1 MHTNELFIRILE
13 CVCVCVVYNKCRIK
27 DIITNYSKTVSKAL
41 YMENQFKGKFYV
53 LGLKIYEW
61 DILTVKFNS
70 SISFSK

>member
-53 LGLKIYEW
+53 LELKIYEW